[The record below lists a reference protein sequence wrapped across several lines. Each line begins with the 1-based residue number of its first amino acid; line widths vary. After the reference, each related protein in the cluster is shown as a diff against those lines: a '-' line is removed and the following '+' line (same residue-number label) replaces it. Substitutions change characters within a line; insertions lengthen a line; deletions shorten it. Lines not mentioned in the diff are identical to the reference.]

1 MLGTLGIQSRQ
12 AQVFTHIRSS
22 AATEA
27 ASAGGIDPSPCPL
40 ALAEATARDDAC
52 SEDTK
57 GYILTL
63 RGCEKGQSPRE
74 GCRPLCPLLL
84 LPGSQPFGPLP
95 QHEDRPLRAEVVV
108 TLTAKRRA
116 AQPLRVVE
124 GRQASLTA
132 ILVRPGLSVLG

>member
-1 MLGTLGIQSRQ
+1 MQRGYERLHPDSTGLRERSEPKGRLQ
-12 AQVFTHIRSS
+12 A
-22 AATEA
+22 
-27 ASAGGIDPSPCPL
+27 
-40 ALAEATARDDAC
+40 
-52 SEDTK
+52 
-57 GYILTL
+57 
-63 RGCEKGQSPRE
+63 
-74 GCRPLCPLLL
+74 LCPLLL